1 MVPVRLGNISR
12 LLAGRLVVLAGLLS
26 LVGCVAKTDEVL
38 ELQRDNRELHGQ
50 LRQAK
55 ETISAQHETLSRK
68 DEQINS
74 LSKLGPE
81 RLEVLFAVEKI
92 KLSRYTGGFDPDK
105 TGGDDGVRVYMIP
118 QDEGGRTVTAAGSV
132 EIDVFDLAQ
141 KEESLLMSYSF
152 TAAQAKD
159 HWQGGGLANH
169 YSFTCLWK
177 DALPTGNEITIRVK
191 FIDYLTGRTFT
202 ATKQCPIR
210 NPAPNQHHPRGTKA
224 D

>member
-1 MVPVRLGNISR
+1 MVSVRLGSISR
-12 LLAGRLVVLAGLLS
+12 LQVGRLVVLAGLVS
-26 LVGCVAKTDEVL
+26 LAGCAVKTDEVL
-38 ELQRDNRELHGQ
+38 ELQRDNRELHRQ

-55 ETISAQHETLSRK
+55 ETISAQHETLSRR
-68 DEQINS
+68 DEQISS
-74 LSKLGPE
+74 LLELGPGR
-81 RLEVLFAVEKI
+81 RLAELFVVEKI
-92 KLSRYTGGFDPDK
+92 KLSRYTGGFNPDK
-105 TGGDDGVRVYMIP
+105 TGGDDGVRVYVIP

-152 TAAQAKD
+152 TAAQAKE

-191 FIDYLTGRTFT
+191 FVDYLTGRIFT
-202 ATKQCPIR
+202 ATKQCSVR
-210 NPAPNQHHPRGTKA
+210 NPSAE
-224 D
+224 